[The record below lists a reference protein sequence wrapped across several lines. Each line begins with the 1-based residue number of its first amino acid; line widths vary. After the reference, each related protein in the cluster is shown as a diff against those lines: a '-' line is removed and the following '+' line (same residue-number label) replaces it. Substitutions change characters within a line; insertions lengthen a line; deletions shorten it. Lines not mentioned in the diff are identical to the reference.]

1 MLAALKGQASPTG
14 VVKPR
19 DTGDDS
25 VLPPDPGY
33 MGATS
38 PYMEVTNKNQMPFPT
53 NHDPRMDFVN
63 RWPSQLP
70 PSGILNDL
78 KPNLDPGLP
87 MVRKLPGG

>member
-1 MLAALKGQASPTG
+1 MSDNPNVMAVVNALRGS
-14 VVKPR
+14 
-19 DTGDDS
+19 S
-25 VLPPDPGY
+25 
-33 MGATS
+33 
-38 PYMEVTNKNQMPFPT
+38 MPFPD
-53 NHDPRMDFVN
+53 NHNPNMDFIN